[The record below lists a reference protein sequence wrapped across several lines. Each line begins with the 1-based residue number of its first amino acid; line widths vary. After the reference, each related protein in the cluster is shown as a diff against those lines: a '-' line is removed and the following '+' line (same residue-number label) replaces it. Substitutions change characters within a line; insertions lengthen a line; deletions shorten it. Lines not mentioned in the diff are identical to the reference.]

1 MDSSK
6 AEYSSDKSK
15 EKSKIISTGGKSTTI
30 MDSSKTEYNSDKSRE
45 KSKIIF
51 SGEISTSIMDS
62 SKTEYSSDKN
72 KAKAKIISTSEN
84 STCIMNSSKAGR
96 FRQTSILDYFSP
108 IKNST
113 NVLPLIS
120 SIKYNANKK
129 EMKEISCKSCT
140 YMKDSEMF
148 TFTNLPSSSSY
159 SIDISK
165 LLKNNN
171 FVNTFKNFIK
181 KNSSAF
187 PHIETK
193 VIFKKLTTDEY
204 LQVYFHI
211 NNQLPLS
218 CLSELEY
225 YLQELF
231 NSLKIQ
237 ISDYEGRGSDL
248 IYIHIDTL
256 IVKMKKYSPGTGCSY
271 IPLPK
276 HLTNTKGYLN
286 IKNTNNECF
295 KYAVTAALYPCNKNA
310 ERPRPYE
317 RHFEKI
323 NWKGLEFPLEIKK
336 INFQKFEKNNPSIPP
351 VNIHIYKD
359 KDTLPIP
366 FYISFKFNES
376 VSANSENAINLLY
389 FQSETEASSPG
400 HFVFIKNLSRA
411 FAKLTKHKNLT
422 FPCVNCYGCF
432 ANREKLNEHSR
443 FCLRGNPQIKKISP
457 RDVYF
462 NKFYTKQEIP
472 VMMICDTEAY
482 NEKNNQKNNVLSVQ
496 KCSGYYI
503 YFLVAEKYK
512 NVFPEYTNKHITY
525 TGPDASKHFLENI
538 IHHGKIIGNKIKN
551 TNVPMSKTPKVTC
564 CKVKKGIPCHICEK
578 KICEKCEKE
587 QKCECLVRDHDH
599 LTGEFRGWAH
609 YNCNLGYNLVGKS
622 IPIIFHNFKGYDCK
636 LFIKEL
642 GSFKDVEY
650 YPIVENSEKFKCMK
664 MKFND
669 VSVMFIDS
677 LAHLSSSL
685 DKLTQNLANYSSTE
699 ISFTEFIQKQDI
711 KQLRQLFPSVSQSFP
726 SDKQFKLIVRKGV
739 FPYDYFTSLDVL
751 NKTELLKRED
761 FYSVL
766 NDEHISEEDYEFY
779 LTINKE
785 FKFKTFRE
793 YYDLYLKLDTLL
805 LADIC
810 QSYKNTS
817 LKIYG
822 LDPFH
827 FVSAPSLAWQAA
839 LKYTGIKLKQLNDLD
854 MHDFIKQG
862 IRGGVSYVARK
873 YSEANNIYMQEYD
886 NTKESTFINYTDA
899 NNLYGWAMLQ
909 SLPVGGFKWVETTT
923 LFPIKKNQGHIY
935 EVDLEYPEDLHNF
948 HNDFPLAPDKMTHEN
963 QTKLIPHFHPRKNY
977 VVDDMNLD
985 FYLKNGLKLTKIH
998 RCLRYTKKP
1007 LKSTPN

>member
-1 MDSSK
+1 
-6 AEYSSDKSK
+6 
-15 EKSKIISTGGKSTTI
+15 
-30 MDSSKTEYNSDKSRE
+30 
-45 KSKIIF
+45 
-51 SGEISTSIMDS
+51 
-62 SKTEYSSDKN
+62 
-72 KAKAKIISTSEN
+72 
-84 STCIMNSSKAGR
+84 
-96 FRQTSILDYFSP
+96 
-108 IKNST
+108 
-113 NVLPLIS
+113 
-120 SIKYNANKK
+120 
-129 EMKEISCKSCT
+129 
-140 YMKDSEMF
+140 
-148 TFTNLPSSSSY
+148 
-159 SIDISK
+159 
-165 LLKNNN
+165 
-171 FVNTFKNFIK
+171 
-181 KNSSAF
+181 
-187 PHIETK
+187 
-193 VIFKKLTTDEY
+193 
-204 LQVYFHI
+204 
-211 NNQLPLS
+211 
-218 CLSELEY
+218 
-225 YLQELF
+225 
-231 NSLKIQ
+231 
-237 ISDYEGRGSDL
+237 
-248 IYIHIDTL
+248 
-256 IVKMKKYSPGTGCSY
+256 
-271 IPLPK
+271 
-276 HLTNTKGYLN
+276 
-286 IKNTNNECF
+286 
-295 KYAVTAALYPCNKNA
+295 
-310 ERPRPYE
+310 
-317 RHFEKI
+317 
-323 NWKGLEFPLEIKK
+323 
-336 INFQKFEKNNPSIPP
+336 
-351 VNIHIYKD
+351 
-359 KDTLPIP
+359 
-366 FYISFKFNES
+366 
-376 VSANSENAINLLY
+376 
-389 FQSETEASSPG
+389 
-400 HFVFIKNLSRA
+400 
-411 FAKLTKHKNLT
+411 
-422 FPCVNCYGCF
+422 
-432 ANREKLNEHSR
+432 
-443 FCLRGNPQIKKISP
+443 
-457 RDVYF
+457 
-462 NKFYTKQEIP
+462 
-472 VMMICDTEAY
+472 
-482 NEKNNQKNNVLSVQ
+482 
-496 KCSGYYI
+496 
-503 YFLVAEKYK
+503 
-512 NVFPEYTNKHITY
+512 
-525 TGPDASKHFLENI
+525 
-538 IHHGKIIGNKIKN
+538 
-551 TNVPMSKTPKVTC
+551 
-564 CKVKKGIPCHICEK
+564 
-578 KICEKCEKE
+578 
-587 QKCECLVRDHDH
+587 
-599 LTGEFRGWAH
+599 
-609 YNCNLGYNLVGKS
+609 
-622 IPIIFHNFKGYDCK
+622 
-636 LFIKEL
+636 
-642 GSFKDVEY
+642 
-650 YPIVENSEKFKCMK
+650 